1 MKAMMAWTAVT
12 AGFHLAAQW
21 GPWTEDWSGGFSAWN
36 GDTAAFQW
44 GAELRLSAP
53 GAGTYALWRDGLGGR
68 PAAASGRIRFDFN
81 PSSVNYAAAEF
92 LDTANGAGYRL
103 EFGRNGDQLRLVRLP
118 DGFLLAASPTGLLDR
133 AASVLD
139 WAWNWDSA
147 ANHRLDW
154 VLRDTLGAA
163 LDSGAAWGNADSS
176 LLRLGRVRLSAT
188 VTATRTRGVRWGP
201 LSFAAAKFRPAVP
214 VRLAQRGDVA
224 VTEILV
230 DPDPLVSW
238 RSAPGDFVEVFVT
251 ADSACRASG
260 WTFEHGSG
268 RWALP
273 DRLLQPGEVVVVADT
288 RLGWPDSLA
297 LWNAPLALT
306 ASPAFWALRD
316 GSGALLAWGRTQPDM
331 HHPADKA
338 LGGWSLEVDPSLA
351 ALPRAWQSSAHALG
365 STPGW
370 IQFPAVGPRQG
381 GILGLRADSGLVVDW
396 RHPLPL
402 GTSPGYP
409 FDSAGMP
416 RLPGGR

>member
-133 AASVLD
+133 PSTVLD

-188 VTATRTRGVRWGP
+188 VTAPRTRGVRGGP
-201 LSFAAAKFRPAVP
+201 LSFEAAEYHPEVP
-214 VRLAQRGDVA
+214 VRLARRGDVA

-260 WTFEHGSG
+260 WTFEHG
-268 RWALP
+268 
-273 DRLLQPGEVVVVADT
+273 
-288 RLGWPDSLA
+288 
-297 LWNAPLALT
+297 
-306 ASPAFWALRD
+306 
-316 GSGALLAWGRTQPDM
+316 
-331 HHPADKA
+331 
-338 LGGWSLEVDPSLA
+338 
-351 ALPRAWQSSAHALG
+351 
-365 STPGW
+365 
-370 IQFPAVGPRQG
+370 
-381 GILGLRADSGLVVDW
+381 
-396 RHPLPL
+396 
-402 GTSPGYP
+402 
-409 FDSAGMP
+409 
-416 RLPGGR
+416 